1 MKECYFNQCQHHHK
15 DEPFCKV
22 DTCLV
27 SEEQFTNW
35 RLQAE
40 IERLRSRFTKLDMP
54 RYSGAPMLDEVLAQ
68 PNDEFRVWAYTLPP
82 EYWARYDLSA
92 ARIGWE
98 GAKGTLKGSKQ

>member
-1 MKECYFNQCQHHHK
+1 MNDVNELISYIRERQHPRK
-15 DEPFCKV
+15 GWAFITLPTEDAGELC
-22 DTCLV
+22 D
-27 SEEQFTNW
+27 
-35 RLQAE
+35 E

-54 RYSGAPMLDEVLAQ
+54 RYSGAPMLDKVLAQ

-98 GAKGTLKGSKQ
+98 GAKGTLKGSE